1 MLLRTI
7 AYFKNTATSY
17 GSVIDRC
24 NELIAQE
31 FGSGLS
37 LGYKP
42 DLLMVAEDRDGA
54 MQGLLILHYTESTR
68 AWDLGTAVIANGPAK
83 EKAYTTMVDGACDAI
98 GVLQTHG
105 ILDRVWLVKRVPRS
119 DHARIRFFTQMG
131 FSCPSEWESNF
142 LSDQGYV
149 PFDPFVTALMKR
161 EVAPSFQ
168 T

>member
-1 MLLRTI
+1 MLLRTV
-7 AYFKNTATSY
+7 AYFKNTATGY

-24 NELIAQE
+24 NELIARE
-31 FGSGLS
+31 FGSGLH

-42 DLLMVAEDRDGA
+42 DLLMVAEDRDGV
-54 MQGLLILHYTESTR
+54 MQGLLIINYTESTR
-68 AWDLGTAVIANGPAK
+68 AWDIGTAVIANGPVK
-83 EKAYTTMVDGACDAI
+83 EKAYATMVDGACDAI

-105 ILDRVWLVKRVPRS
+105 ILDRAWIVKRVLRS
-119 DHARIRFFTQMG
+119 DHAQISFFTQMG
-131 FSCPSEWESNF
+131 FSCPSAWESNF

-161 EVAPSFQ
+161 EVILSDQ